1 MGELNLGGH
10 VTIAEQFQRRCEEFP
25 QNAVNL
31 NEFQAAVL
39 QEIHAASTEIHMVD
53 DGETLFAFAFP
64 DGSAMTVV
72 NCKGLRFALLRA
84 KELRA
89 IRKAR
94 HLTKKDLQDIDLCA
108 GDDRVGREPENK

>member
-1 MGELNLGGH
+1 

-53 DGETLFAFAFP
+53 DGETLFAFALP
-64 DGSAMTVV
+64 DGSAMAAV
-72 NCKGLRFALLRA
+72 NCKGLRALLRA

-94 HLTKKDLQDIDLCA
+94 HLTKKDLQHIDLCA
-108 GDDRVGREPENK
+108 GADRVGREPENK